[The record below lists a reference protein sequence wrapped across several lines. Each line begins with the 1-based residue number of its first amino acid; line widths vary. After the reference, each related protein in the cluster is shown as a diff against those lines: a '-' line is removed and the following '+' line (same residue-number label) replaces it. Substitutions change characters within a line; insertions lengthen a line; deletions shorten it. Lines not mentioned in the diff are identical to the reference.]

1 MSNYLGNQPSYGA
14 YHRQVI
20 TGDGSTTTFALD
32 YTIAIASQ
40 ILVSLDAIIQEPEY
54 SYTVSGLNITFASAP
69 ANASRIFIL
78 YLGRPLDSLNATA
91 ILENGAVTTVKI
103 ADSNVTTAKI
113 ANLNVTTDKI
123 ADSNVTTVKIADS
136 NVTSAKL
143 EDNIVLP
150 GTDSVT
156 VPKGGTSDRGTGV
169 SGKFRFNT
177 DDNVFE
183 GYDGTAWGAVGGGAT
198 GAAGNPV
205 FYENDQNVTGDY
217 TITTNRN
224 AMSAG
229 PITVNSG
236 VTVTIPAG
244 SVWTIV

>member
-14 YHRQVI
+14 YHRQVLA
-20 TGDGSTTTFALD
+20 GDGSTTTFTLD
-32 YTIAIASQ
+32 YSIGYASQ

-54 SYTVSGLNITFASAP
+54 SYTVSGLTITFASAP
-69 ANASRIFIL
+69 TNAARIFIL
-78 YLGRPLDSLNATA
+78 YLGRPLDTLTVADGSISAAKL
-91 ILENGAVTTVKI
+91 TT
-103 ADSNVTTAKI
+103 DSVTTAKI
-113 ANLNVTTDKI
+113 AN
-123 ADSNVTTVKIADS
+123 S

-217 TITTNRN
+217 TITSNRN

-229 PITVNSG
+229 PITIDAG

>member
-1 MSNYLGNQPSYGA
+1 MSSYLGNQPSYGA
-14 YHRQVI
+14 YHRQVLA
-20 TGDGSTTTFALD
+20 GDGSTTAFTLD
-32 YTIAIASQ
+32 YSIGYASQ

-54 SYTVSGLNITFASAP
+54 SYTVSGLTITFASAP
-69 ANASRIFIL
+69 TNAARIFIL
-78 YLGRPLDSLNATA
+78 YLGRPLDTL
-91 ILENGAVTTVKI
+91 VP
-103 ADSNVTTAKI
+103 AD
-113 ANLNVTTDKI
+113 
-123 ADSNVTTVKIADS
+123 DSI
-136 NVTSAKL
+136 TSAKL
-143 EDNIVLP
+143 EHNIVLP

-156 VPKGGTSDRGTGV
+156 VPKGTTAQRGTGV
-169 SGKFRFNT
+169 TGKFRFNT
-177 DDNVFE
+177 TDNTFE

-198 GAAGNPV
+198 GAAGNAV
-205 FYENDQNVTGDY
+205 FYENDQTVTGNY

>member
-14 YHRQVI
+14 YHRQVL
-20 TGDGSTTTFALD
+20 TGDGSTTAFTLD
-32 YTIAIASQ
+32 YSIGVAAQ

-54 SYTVSGLNITFASAP
+54 SYTVSGLTITFASAP

-78 YLGRPLDSLNATA
+78 YLGRPLDSLNASA
-91 ILENGAVTTVKI
+91 ILEDGAVTTVKI
-103 ADSNVTTAKI
+103 ADSNVTTA
-113 ANLNVTTDKI
+113 
-123 ADSNVTTVKIADS
+123 KIADS

-156 VPKGGTSDRGTGV
+156 VPKGTTAQRGTGV
-169 SGKFRFNT
+169 AGKFRYNT
-177 DDNVFE
+177 DDNKFE
-183 GYDGTAWGAVGGGAT
+183 GYDGSNWADVGGGAT
-198 GAAGNPV
+198 GASGNPV
-205 FYENDQNVTGDY
+205 FFENDQNVTGDY

-229 PITVNSG
+229 PITIDAG

>member
-14 YHRQVI
+14 YHRQVL
-20 TGDGSTTTFALD
+20 TGDGSTTTFTLD
-32 YTIAIASQ
+32 YSIGVAAQ

-54 SYTVSGLNITFASAP
+54 SYTVSGLSITFASAP
-69 ANASRIFIL
+69 INASRIFIL

-91 ILENGAVTTVKI
+91 TLQDG
-103 ADSNVTTAKI
+103 SVTTA
-113 ANLNVTTDKI
+113 
-123 ADSNVTTVKIADS
+123 KIADS

-156 VPKGGTSDRGTGV
+156 VPKGTTAQRGTGV
-169 SGKFRFNT
+169 AGKFRYNT
-177 DDNVFE
+177 DDNKFE
-183 GYDGTAWGAVGGGAT
+183 GYDGSNWADVGGGAT
-198 GAAGNPV
+198 GASGNPV
-205 FYENDQNVTGDY
+205 FFENDQNVTGDY
-217 TITTNRN
+217 SITSNRN

-229 PITVNSG
+229 PITIDAG

>member
-14 YHRQVI
+14 YHRQVL
-20 TGDGSTTTFALD
+20 TGDGSTTTFTLD
-32 YTIAIASQ
+32 YSIGVATQ
-40 ILVSLDAIIQEPEY
+40 ILVSLDAIIQEPEF

-91 ILENGAVTTVKI
+91 VIQDNAVTT
-103 ADSNVTTAKI
+103 A
-113 ANLNVTTDKI
+113 
-123 ADSNVTTVKIADS
+123 KIADS

-156 VPKGGTSDRGTGV
+156 VPKGTTAQRGTGV
-169 SGKFRFNT
+169 AGKFRYNT
-177 DDNVFE
+177 DDNKFE
-183 GYDGTAWGAVGGGAT
+183 GYDGSNWADVGGGAT
-198 GAAGNPV
+198 GASGNPV
-205 FYENDQNVTGDY
+205 FFENDQNVTGDY

-229 PITVNSG
+229 PVTIDAG

>member
-1 MSNYLGNQPSYGA
+1 MSSYLGNQPSYGA
-14 YHRQVI
+14 YHRQVL
-20 TGDGSTTTFALD
+20 TGDGSTTAFTLD
-32 YTIAIASQ
+32 YSIGYASQ

-54 SYTVSGLNITFASAP
+54 SYTVSGLSITFASAP
-69 ANASRIFIL
+69 TNASRIFIL
-78 YLGRPLDSLNATA
+78 YLGRPLDSLGATA
-91 ILENGAVTTVKI
+91 TISDG
-103 ADSNVTTAKI
+103 SVTTAKI
-113 ANLNVTTDKI
+113 ADLNVTTG
-123 ADSNVTTVKIADS
+123 KIADS

-156 VPKGGTSDRGTGV
+156 VPKGTTAQRGTGV
-169 SGKFRFNT
+169 TGKFRFNT
-177 DDNVFE
+177 TDNTFE

-198 GAAGNPV
+198 GASGNPV

-217 TITTNRN
+217 TITSNRN

>member
-1 MSNYLGNQPSYGA
+1 MSSYLGNQPSYGA
-14 YHRQVI
+14 YHRQVLA
-20 TGDGSTTTFALD
+20 GDGSTTAFTLD
-32 YTIAIASQ
+32 YSIGYASQ

-54 SYTVSGLNITFASAP
+54 SYTVSGLTITFASAP
-69 ANASRIFIL
+69 TNAARIFIL
-78 YLGRPLDSLNATA
+78 YLGRPLDTL
-91 ILENGAVTTVKI
+91 TV
-103 ADSNVTTAKI
+103 ADDSISAAKLTSNSVTTAKI
-113 ANLNVTTDKI
+113 T
-123 ADSNVTTVKIADS
+123 DS

-156 VPKGGTSDRGTGV
+156 VPKGTTAQRGTGV
-169 SGKFRFNT
+169 TGKFRFNT
-177 DDNVFE
+177 TDNTFE

-198 GAAGNPV
+198 GAAGNAV
-205 FYENDQNVTGDY
+205 FYENDQTVTGDY

>member
-1 MSNYLGNQPSYGA
+1 MSSYLGNQPSYGA
-14 YHRQVI
+14 YHRQVL
-20 TGDGSTTTFALD
+20 TGDGSTTTFTLD
-32 YTIAIASQ
+32 YSIGVAAQ

-54 SYTVSGLNITFASAP
+54 SYTVSGLSITFASAP
-69 ANASRIFIL
+69 TNASRIFIL
-78 YLGRPLDSLNATA
+78 YLGRPLDSLGATA
-91 ILENGAVTTVKI
+91 TISDG
-103 ADSNVTTAKI
+103 SVTTA
-113 ANLNVTTDKI
+113 
-123 ADSNVTTVKIADS
+123 KIADS

-156 VPKGGTSDRGTGV
+156 VPKGTTAQRGTGV

-177 DDNVFE
+177 DEGNFE
-183 GYDGTAWGAVGGGAT
+183 GYDGTSWGAVGGGAT
-198 GAAGNPV
+198 GASGNPV

-217 TITTNRN
+217 TITSNRN

>member
-1 MSNYLGNQPSYGA
+1 MSSYLGNQPSYGA
-14 YHRQVI
+14 YHRQVL
-20 TGDGSTTTFALD
+20 TGDGSTTTFTLD
-32 YTIAIASQ
+32 YSIGVAAQ

-54 SYTVSGLNITFASAP
+54 SYTVSGLTITFASAP
-69 ANASRIFIL
+69 TNAARIFIL
-78 YLGRPLDSLNATA
+78 YLGRPLDTL
-91 ILENGAVTTVKI
+91 TV
-103 ADSNVTTAKI
+103 ADGSISTAKLI
-113 ANLNVTTDKI
+113 
-123 ADSNVTTVKIADS
+123 DS

-143 EDNIVLP
+143 ENNIVLP
-150 GTDSVT
+150 GTDSTT
-156 VPKGGTSDRGTGV
+156 VPKGTTAQRGTGV

-177 DDNVFE
+177 DNNNFE

-205 FYENDQNVTGDY
+205 FYENDQTVTGNY
-217 TITTNRN
+217 SITSNRN

>member
-14 YHRQVI
+14 YHRQVL
-20 TGDGSTTTFALD
+20 TGDGSTTAFTLD
-32 YTIAIASQ
+32 YSIGVAAQ

-54 SYTVSGLNITFASAP
+54 SYTVSGLTITFASAP

-78 YLGRPLDSLNATA
+78 YLGRPLDSLNASA
-91 ILENGAVTTVKI
+91 ILEDGAVTTVKI
-103 ADSNVTTAKI
+103 ADSNVTTA
-113 ANLNVTTDKI
+113 
-123 ADSNVTTVKIADS
+123 KIADS

-156 VPKGGTSDRGTGV
+156 VPKGTTAQRGTGV
-169 SGKFRFNT
+169 TGKFRFNT
-177 DDNVFE
+177 TDNTFE

-198 GAAGNPV
+198 GAAGNAV
-205 FYENDQNVTGDY
+205 FYENDQTVTGDY

>member
-1 MSNYLGNQPSYGA
+1 MSSYLGNQPSYGA
-14 YHRQVI
+14 YHRQVL
-20 TGDGSTTTFALD
+20 TGDGSTTTFTLD
-32 YTIAIASQ
+32 YSIGYASQ

-54 SYTVSGLNITFASAP
+54 SYTVSGLTITFASAP
-69 ANASRIFIL
+69 TNAARIFIL
-78 YLGRPLDSLNATA
+78 YLGRPLDTLTVADGSVTA
-91 ILENGAVTTVKI
+91 AKLSG
-103 ADSNVTTAKI
+103 DSVTTA
-113 ANLNVTTDKI
+113 
-123 ADSNVTTVKIADS
+123 KIADS

-156 VPKGGTSDRGTGV
+156 VPKGTTAQRGTGV
-169 SGKFRFNT
+169 TGKFRFNT
-177 DDNVFE
+177 TDNTFE

-198 GAAGNPV
+198 GAAGNAV

>member
-1 MSNYLGNQPSYGA
+1 MSSYLGNQPSYGA
-14 YHRQVI
+14 YHRQVL
-20 TGDGSTTTFALD
+20 TGDGSTTTFTLD
-32 YTIAIASQ
+32 YSIGYASQ

-54 SYTVSGLNITFASAP
+54 SYTVSGLTITFASAP
-69 ANASRIFIL
+69 TNAARIFIL
-78 YLGRPLDSLNATA
+78 YLGRPLDTL
-91 ILENGAVTTVKI
+91 VP
-103 ADSNVTTAKI
+103 ADDTISTAKLI
-113 ANLNVTTDKI
+113 
-123 ADSNVTTVKIADS
+123 DS

-143 EDNIVLP
+143 QDNIVLP

-156 VPKGGTSDRGTGV
+156 VPKGTTAQRGTGV

-177 DDNVFE
+177 DDNTFE

-198 GAAGNPV
+198 GASGNPV
-205 FYENDQNVTGDY
+205 FYENDQTVTGNY

>member
-1 MSNYLGNQPSYGA
+1 MSSYLGNQPSYGA
-14 YHRQVI
+14 YHRQVL
-20 TGDGSTTTFALD
+20 TGDGSTTTFTLD
-32 YTIAIASQ
+32 YSIGYASQ

-54 SYTVSGLNITFASAP
+54 SYTVSGLTITFASAP
-69 ANASRIFIL
+69 TNAARIFIL
-78 YLGRPLDSLNATA
+78 YLGRPLDTL
-91 ILENGAVTTVKI
+91 VP
-103 ADSNVTTAKI
+103 ADNTISTAKLI
-113 ANLNVTTDKI
+113 
-123 ADSNVTTVKIADS
+123 DS

-156 VPKGGTSDRGTGV
+156 VPKGTTAQRGTGV

-177 DDNVFE
+177 DDNTFE

-198 GAAGNPV
+198 GASGNPV

-229 PITVNSG
+229 PITIDAG
-236 VTVTIPAG
+236 VTVTIPTG

>member
-1 MSNYLGNQPSYGA
+1 MSSYLGNQPSYGA
-14 YHRQVI
+14 YHRQVLA
-20 TGDGSTTTFALD
+20 GDGSTTAFTLD
-32 YTIAIASQ
+32 YSIGYASQ

-54 SYTVSGLNITFASAP
+54 SYTVSGLTITFASAP
-69 ANASRIFIL
+69 TNAARIFIL
-78 YLGRPLDSLNATA
+78 YLGRPLDTLIPADDTITA
-91 ILENGAVTTVKI
+91 AKLT
-103 ADSNVTTAKI
+103 SNSVTTAKI
-113 ANLNVTTDKI
+113 T
-123 ADSNVTTVKIADS
+123 DS

-156 VPKGGTSDRGTGV
+156 VPKGTTAQRGTGV
-169 SGKFRFNT
+169 TGKFRFNT
-177 DDNVFE
+177 TDNTFE

-198 GAAGNPV
+198 GAAGNAV

-229 PITVNSG
+229 PITIDAG

>member
-1 MSNYLGNQPSYGA
+1 MSSYLGNQPSYGA
-14 YHRQVI
+14 YHRQVLA
-20 TGDGSTTTFALD
+20 GDGSTTTFTLD
-32 YTIAIASQ
+32 YSIGYASQ

-54 SYTVSGLNITFASAP
+54 SYTVSGLTITFASAP
-69 ANASRIFIL
+69 TNAARIFIL
-78 YLGRPLDSLNATA
+78 YLGRPLDTL
-91 ILENGAVTTVKI
+91 VP
-103 ADSNVTTAKI
+103 ADNTISTAKLI
-113 ANLNVTTDKI
+113 
-123 ADSNVTTVKIADS
+123 DS

-156 VPKGGTSDRGTGV
+156 VPKGTTAQRGTGV

-177 DDNVFE
+177 DDNTFE

-198 GAAGNPV
+198 GASGNPV

-229 PITVNSG
+229 PITIDAG
-236 VTVTIPAG
+236 VTVTIPTG